1 MLTNVFQGS
10 TTDTEATDIKFKAP
24 EMLNCNNRSKAGD
37 VWAAGICIYY
47 VINLSFPWRVA
58 DEKDENFY
66 KWKYERRFS
75 STIDSSFVRI
85 LTLMLCVEPNTR
97 ASINEVL
104 KHSWDREVDR
114 VVLGDFK
121 YTYNF

>member
-104 KHSWDREVDR
+104 KHFWDREVDR
-114 VVLGDFK
+114 VVLGDF
-121 YTYNF
+121 